1 MSTLDRYIFRKA
13 CLMWL
18 GAMVSLVGLVVLAKF
33 FGNVSM
39 FSEFEAKG
47 GTIFLFVILGIPP
60 ILTMVLPFSVCL
72 GILTTQALFSRHVET
87 IAMQASGV
95 SDRRI
100 YRPYLLVG
108 LLATILMVLLTF
120 TVSPLAQRQA
130 NRIEDI
136 EIRHKGI
143 TGTFSQSGCRFHSG
157 DAVYVAEHIDV
168 KAGVMRK
175 INCYRVRDG
184 KLLAVIEAREAKW
197 DGHQWNAQGM
207 RTILLDGPRLR
218 EDRNVRILPLTR
230 VPADLVNAS
239 PQPDVLTIIGLR
251 EYLKRLDAQGIRS
264 RALLTSYHSRIS
276 FACAPLIM
284 SLLVLPFGMRF
295 PRTGGIARG
304 VAVGLVLGLAYWGLH
319 AGMTSAG
326 AAGYVHPLLAAWTAN
341 VLAFVTGLIMVGRRR
356 GTYG

>member
-1 MSTLDRYIFRKA
+1 MNTLDRYIFRKA

-18 GAMVSLVGLVVLAKF
+18 GALVSLVGLVVLAQF

-39 FSEFEAKG
+39 FSEFEAQG

-60 ILTMVLPFSVCL
+60 ILAMVLPFSVCL
-72 GILTTQALFSRHVET
+72 GILSTQALFSRHVET

-108 LLATILMVLLTF
+108 LLATMLMGLLAF
-120 TVSPLAQRQA
+120 TISPLAQKQA

-136 EIRHKGI
+136 EIRRKGI
-143 TGTFSQSGCRFHSG
+143 TGSFSQSGCRFQSG
-157 DAVYVAEHIDV
+157 DTVYVAEHIDV
-168 KAGVMRK
+168 KEGRLRN
-175 INCYRVRDG
+175 ITCYRIKDG
-184 KLLAVIEAREAKW
+184 TLLSVIEAQEARW
-197 DGHQWNAQGM
+197 DGRQWSARGM
-207 RTILLDGPRLR
+207 RTIVLDGPRIR
-218 EDRNVRILPLTR
+218 EDRSASRLPLTR
-230 VPADLVNAS
+230 VPADLINAS
-239 PQPDVLTIIGLR
+239 PQPDVLTFTGLR
-251 EYLKRLDAQGIRS
+251 EYLQRLDAQGIRS
-264 RALLTSYHSRIS
+264 RALQTAYYSRIS

-304 VAVGLVLGLAYWGLH
+304 VAVGLVLGLAYWGMQ
-319 AGMTSAG
+319 AGMTTAG
-326 AAGYVHPLLAAWTAN
+326 ASGYVHPLLAAWAAN
-341 VLAFVTGLIMVGRRR
+341 CLACVTGLVMVGRRR